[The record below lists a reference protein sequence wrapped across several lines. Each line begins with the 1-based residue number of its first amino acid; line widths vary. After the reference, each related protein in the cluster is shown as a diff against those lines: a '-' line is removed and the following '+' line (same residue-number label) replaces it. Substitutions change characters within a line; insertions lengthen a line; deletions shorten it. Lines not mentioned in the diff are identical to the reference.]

1 MRISAEDLCSLTP
14 TTQFNTRDRVRSE
27 VICFVL
33 AGISKQASNFARL
46 KYANDRSKKKEV
58 AFELVRRVKKRA
70 PKALSKRELME
81 LALVAIEESLADSLC
96 GTCNGKTWVSTG
108 MKRIVCFRC
117 KGTGKRNRGSKE
129 ISDRLDW
136 GYHYYV
142 HFGKRVIERDMLGIL
157 SAYEG
162 ELHNAF
168 RNRLY

>member
-1 MRISAEDLCSLTP
+1 
-14 TTQFNTRDRVRSE
+14 
-27 VICFVL
+27 
-33 AGISKQASNFARL
+33 
-46 KYANDRSKKKEV
+46 
-58 AFELVRRVKKRA
+58 
-70 PKALSKRELME
+70 
-81 LALVAIEESLADSLC
+81 
-96 GTCNGKTWVSTG
+96 